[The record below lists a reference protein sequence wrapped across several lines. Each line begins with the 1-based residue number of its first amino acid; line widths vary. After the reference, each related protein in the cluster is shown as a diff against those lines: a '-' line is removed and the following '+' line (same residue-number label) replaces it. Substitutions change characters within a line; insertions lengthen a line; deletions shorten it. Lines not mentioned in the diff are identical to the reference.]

1 MLQKLPE
8 MDPPPFL
15 SAVVMA
21 RMKHNRSRRHP
32 LISSAFFRW
41 ASLGA
46 SVAILL
52 VFSVVMWQIIPS
64 NLSWPLPG
72 NSKTRLASEV
82 LPDRSP
88 SKLTVTRRNSNSS
101 DSVVIIKVKDF
112 SRADRQLTSLLRTFA
127 PSMVEEQKRVQAV
140 RSSSARLFDLQVPG
154 QRFPYLIRELNKIGY
169 LDPEQVT
176 SETFDTPRHR
186 KAVSIRLVVI
196 SNETDA
202 QTSPREE
209 SEKQP
214 LPGKD

>member
-1 MLQKLPE
+1 
-8 MDPPPFL
+8 
-15 SAVVMA
+15 
-21 RMKHNRSRRHP
+21 
-32 LISSAFFRW
+32 
-41 ASLGA
+41 
-46 SVAILL
+46 
-52 VFSVVMWQIIPS
+52 
-64 NLSWPLPG
+64 
-72 NSKTRLASEV
+72 
-82 LPDRSP
+82 
-88 SKLTVTRRNSNSS
+88 
-101 DSVVIIKVKDF
+101 
-112 SRADRQLTSLLRTFA
+112 
-127 PSMVEEQKRVQAV
+127 MVEEQKRVRNV

-154 QRFPYLIRELNKIGY
+154 QRFPYLIRELNKIGH